1 MVNFATK
8 FQLMAST
15 FPSMSIFDVGFI
27 CCFKAVSL
35 TGIKVC
41 RGTQFASGFYGN
53 SDAGLGYRSSL
64 ILRDTAIVP
73 VILPTLL

>member
-1 MVNFATK
+1 MVSFATK
-8 FQLMAST
+8 SQLMASM
-15 FPSMSIFDVGFI
+15 FPSMSIFDVSFI
-27 CCFKAVSL
+27 CCFEAVSSA
-35 TGIKVC
+35 GIKVC

-53 SDAGLGYRSSL
+53 SDASLGYRSSL